1 MTTLADARTAVRRW
15 LEDTAATPLWSD
27 ADLDAALATALARYG
42 AWVPNE
48 STANVIVAAGATALT
63 VTGLED
69 GTAVRVVR
77 EPTGRVV
84 PRQGNA
90 RDGESD
96 APAQAWLWWAGA
108 IRLAWP
114 ATAGTWAVDWVAPRL
129 LPAAAGGTMPVLAG
143 DDAAVALMAAAAALR
158 RRAAEEAKRNGP
170 GGEALLALASAW
182 EADAGRLVRGGRRRV
197 RGWVAG

>member
-1 MTTLADARTAVRRW
+1 MTTLAEARTAVRRW

-27 ADLDAALATALARYG
+27 ADLDAALATALARYSG
-42 AWVPNE
+42 WAPNE
-48 STANVIVAAGATALT
+48 TQTSVVLAAGAQALT
-63 VTGLED
+63 VAGLEE
-69 GTAVRVVR
+69 GAAVRVVR
-77 EPTGRVV
+77 DPAGRVV

-96 APAQAWLWWAGA
+96 APTQAWRWWAGT

-114 ATAGTWAVDWVAPRL
+114 ATAGTWVVDWVAPRL

-143 DDAAVALMAAAAALR
+143 DDAAVALLAAAAALR